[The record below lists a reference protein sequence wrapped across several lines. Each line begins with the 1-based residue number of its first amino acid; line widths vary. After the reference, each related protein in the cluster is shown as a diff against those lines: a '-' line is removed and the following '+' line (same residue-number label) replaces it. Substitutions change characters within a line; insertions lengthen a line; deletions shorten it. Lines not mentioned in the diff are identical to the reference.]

1 MAGISLITKGM
12 IVKKSEEGDITKII
26 YPLTIDMENRKPKI
40 IISPI
45 RKTISLNVKS
55 QRG

>member
-1 MAGISLITKGM
+1 MSISIATKG
-12 IVKKSEEGDITKII
+12 ILSGGEINIITKII
-26 YPLTIDMENRKPKI
+26 YPFTIDMENKKPKI
-40 IISPI
+40 TISPI

>member
-1 MAGISLITKGM
+1 MGISLITKG
-12 IVKKSEEGDITKII
+12 IITKKLEEDTVIKI
-26 YPLTIDMENRKPKI
+26 RYPLTMDIETKKPKI
-40 IISPI
+40 TISPI